1 MNSDMY
7 SRLNTKGSLSYS
19 LLIMSVSICMATWL
33 LFAID
38 KETHQFSDL
47 LSPGNLAALV
57 VYFTPTFLTCLLI
70 HHLLSKKISNTKSL
84 VLSLVVGVPL
94 SFLGIIF
101 ILSNNS

>member
-1 MNSDMY
+1 MKLYIESIPV
-7 SRLNTKGSLSYS
+7 SRFGSVFTIAL
-19 LLIMSVSICMATWL
+19 ATLTLCWL

-57 VYFTPTFLTCLLI
+57 VYFIPTFLICLLI

-84 VLSLVVGVPL
+84 VLSLVIGVPL
-94 SFLGIIF
+94 SFLGVIF
-101 ILSNNS
+101 ILLNNS

>member
-1 MNSDMY
+1 MKSINAINHSFEKVKF
-7 SRLNTKGSLSYS
+7 SSLSIIS
-19 LLIMSVSICMATWL
+19 FTVLISTWL

-57 VYFTPTFLTCLLI
+57 VYFTPTFLICLLI

-84 VLSLVVGVPL
+84 VLSLVIGVPL
-94 SFLGIIF
+94 SFFCVIF
-101 ILSNNS
+101 ILLNN